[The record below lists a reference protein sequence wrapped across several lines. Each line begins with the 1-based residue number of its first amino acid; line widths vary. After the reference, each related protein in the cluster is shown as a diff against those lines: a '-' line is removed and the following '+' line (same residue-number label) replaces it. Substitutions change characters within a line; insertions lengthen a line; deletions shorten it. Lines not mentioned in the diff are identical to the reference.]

1 MSTGYKQLDRLQD
14 RGFPTIVRAN
24 EQIYSTKIM
33 QLKVR
38 KASEFIDDQ
47 MPEHRADP
55 FGELVLCG
63 RVYCL
68 LHGCE
73 DRIES
78 L

>member
-14 RGFPTIVRAN
+14 RGFPAIVRAD

-47 MPEHRADP
+47 MPEHRQTLSENLFYVA
-55 FGELVLCG
+55 VSIASYM
-63 RVYCL
+63 VAK
-68 LHGCE
+68 
-73 DRIES
+73 IE
-78 L
+78 